1 VVSYRCR
8 YAHGSVDCSDSYEVM
23 TIDRAVVEVED
34 DVGLLQARTL
44 RVASSC
50 TKVLVSLI
58 IAKPIFDR
66 ESV

>member
-1 VVSYRCR
+1 
-8 YAHGSVDCSDSYEVM
+8 M

>member
-1 VVSYRCR
+1 M
-8 YAHGSVDCSDSYEVM
+8 HGSIDCSDSYKVM

-44 RVASSC
+44 MAASSC
-50 TKVLVSLI
+50 TRVLVSLI
-58 IAKPIFDR
+58 IAKPVFDR